1 MMKIIEQDSFY
12 LQKTMTGQAADTI
25 VDLALSHADNI
36 GNRQFITWLEH
47 GKTESG
53 SFTFSQL
60 DSNAKNLAMQL
71 SKTLLE
77 INSKEKSEQNLQTIL
92 IVLQP
97 GLDFVIAFFACLYAG
112 IAAVPAYPLKTNEA
126 GERLSKLIDA
136 SGAKIALT
144 GSKSML
150 AINSNKKLRSKV
162 EYMLVEQ
169 RNECYV
175 DMWQRPDIDSH
186 SIAFIQYTS
195 GSTGDPKGVM
205 VSHDNL
211 LSNQKM
217 IAEAMNTHSDCVIVG
232 WLPLFHDMGLIGNLL
247 QPFCLGARCILMS
260 PTSFVMNP
268 IRWLEAISKYKATIS
283 GGPNFAY
290 ELCLSRTTEEQ
301 RRNLN
306 LDSWKIAFNGAEKIR
321 AETLEKFSNTFS
333 KYGFSAD
340 AFFPC
345 YGMAESTLFI
355 SGVDHK
361 KAPTILTVDKNEL
374 LIDNIRIKK
383 QRTVGHSNNSLID
396 HEIDQTV
403 TDDNNIASFVS
414 CGVTYQS
421 CQFKIVDQY
430 THTECA
436 ENKVG
441 EIWVTAGSH
450 ISRGYNNDIE
460 LSKAT
465 FNKVIA
471 GHTNNPGYLRT
482 GDLGFFHQGELY
494 VAGRIKDL
502 IIIKGRNHYPH
513 DLELTAVN
521 ADPLINESISAAFP
535 IDSNGE
541 ERLIVIVEIK
551 KRLIGYLDIDAVK
564 QSIKRAI
571 SIHHA
576 VQVKEVVLI
585 RSRIP
590 MTSSGKIQRR
600 KCCQLYIQ
608 DKLDII

>member
-1 MMKIIEQDSFY
+1 MEIIEQDSFY
-12 LQKTMTGQAADTI
+12 LQKTMTGQTADTI

-60 DSNAKNLAMQL
+60 DSNAKSLAMQL

-77 INSKEKSEQNLQTIL
+77 INSKEKSEQGLQTIL

-126 GERLSKLIDA
+126 GERLSKLIDV

-144 GSKSML
+144 DSKSML
-150 AINSNKKLRSKV
+150 AINSNKKLRPKV

-175 DMWQRPDIDSH
+175 DMWQRPNIDSH

-205 VSHDNL
+205 VSHGNL

-306 LDSWKIAFNGAEKIR
+306 LNSWKIAFNGAEKIR

-361 KAPTILTVDKNEL
+361 KAPTILSVDKNEL

-383 QRTVGHSNNSLID
+383 QRIAGHSNNLLID
-396 HEIDQTV
+396 HGIDQTV
-403 TDDNNIASFVS
+403 TDDNNIVSFVS

-441 EIWVTAGSH
+441 EIWVTGSH

-465 FNKVIA
+465 FNNVIA
-471 GHTNNPGYLRT
+471 GHTNNLGYLRT

-541 ERLIVIVEIK
+541 EQLIVIVEIK
-551 KRLIGYLDIDAVK
+551 KRLIGCLDIDAVK

-590 MTSSGKIQRR
+590 MTSSGKIQRK

-608 DKLDII
+608 DELDII